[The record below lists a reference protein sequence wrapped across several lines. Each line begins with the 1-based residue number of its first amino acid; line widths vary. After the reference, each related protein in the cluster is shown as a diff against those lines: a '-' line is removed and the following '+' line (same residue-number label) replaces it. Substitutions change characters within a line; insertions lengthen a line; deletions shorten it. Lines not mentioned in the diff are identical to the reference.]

1 MSLYGAGRKCDIW
14 HWLTWRGWVDGRK
27 EGHMI
32 TNISLTYRLPFFLTH
47 GDWLIIIIII
57 IITINNSIFVKI
69 SRLQSGRFFLEKRQR
84 DNFARSAWTYVK
96 KSQSLQTF
104 RLTNR
109 TRINLGK
116 NTGSSAVNKIS
127 WYQYKQNEKTVS
139 VVSGTNNKNDK
150 PRLRFLPN
158 IMDGLR
164 TKQSGSLSRLQIT
177 IRIRLLKP
185 TQFSIQFALCGCVVS
200 RIRFLFI
207 FTIRVKNW
215 KYSVVSLFSSRGN
228 VSDELFFSANSFNA
242 STRHFHWWQSF
253 TITSRFTQVAM
264 VWSSLLQLCKHN
276 TKTTFAPYLFRLSVN
291 KTNRLENN
299 SRCSWGTDP
308 SLKTVAYDCLWFVV
322 YIAQNICEDLLCN
335 NSKKNRRDLKKENH
349 NSIEHPLIV
358 S

>member
-1 MSLYGAGRKCDIW
+1 M
-14 HWLTWRGWVDGRK
+14 
-27 EGHMI
+27 
-32 TNISLTYRLPFFLTH
+32 
-47 GDWLIIIIII
+47 
-57 IITINNSIFVKI
+57 
-69 SRLQSGRFFLEKRQR
+69 
-84 DNFARSAWTYVK
+84 
-96 KSQSLQTF
+96 
-104 RLTNR
+104 
-109 TRINLGK
+109 
-116 NTGSSAVNKIS
+116 
-127 WYQYKQNEKTVS
+127 
-139 VVSGTNNKNDK
+139 
-150 PRLRFLPN
+150 
-158 IMDGLR
+158 
-164 TKQSGSLSRLQIT
+164 T
-177 IRIRLLKP
+177 IRIRILKP

-207 FTIRVKNW
+207 FTIRGKNW
-215 KYSVVSLFSSRGN
+215 KYSVLSLFSSRGN

-253 TITSRFTQVAM
+253 TKTSRFTQVAM

-335 NSKKNRRDLKKENH
+335 NSKKNRRDLRKENH
-349 NSIEHPLIV
+349 NSIEHPLIIV